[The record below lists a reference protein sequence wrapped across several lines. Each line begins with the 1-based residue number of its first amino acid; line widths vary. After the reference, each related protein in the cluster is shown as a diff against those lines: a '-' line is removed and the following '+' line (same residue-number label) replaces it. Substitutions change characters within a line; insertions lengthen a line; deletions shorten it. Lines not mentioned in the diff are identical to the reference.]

1 VLNLMDPIELE
12 GLVICRDDED
22 CRKFYPLPDQ
32 PVIPL
37 DDEGTPELLF
47 IKYLRDVEEVGEGE
61 EVGGGYVQFRS
72 VLTIAPERRQRVIEA
87 LRALLEEEKAAGKRP
102 CGQPITSTEPL
113 LADPLWT
120 GGTVTMSTFQVSD
133 TGLVRYATESA
144 PVDLAGDLGASLRA
158 ELDTDGAEIF
168 WGAFRDQRSTQIP
181 ILITYQLTYKAR
193 ISASLEIHASR
204 EVIHRRIWQ
213 QARPYRLLR
222 MPFVRYVP
230 IAWHG
235 PFMANQL
242 VALRAQFAEPV
253 AAMVEGP
260 QIRETISQTITDNEI
275 TVRIDTD
282 EAGGGA
288 QAAEVQEMLFKVATD
303 VLTERVVPSV
313 LGDGSTLPGAGSE
326 AAGQADTSLVQLGES
341 GPGGDM
347 RFDLELTQRSAIERA
362 VNPNGPIHL
371 LVGDPAAL
379 ERCFRELRLAD
390 GFFDTMRVTA
400 STAGVNFERDGIEKL
415 HVFLRYAQ
423 RDEANPLRPMINRS
437 TDGVLH
443 SAAEAVHWR
452 FDTARSSSGG
462 HKEEYEYRTDV
473 FYLQGGPP
481 SSTDWTRSTARMLLI
496 TPQAMGALR
505 VEAVLTAPREVVDS
519 ARVALRHTA
528 GSGDRFETALEL
540 EHERNARTWFQFTGE
555 LETGGDV
562 GAPGY
567 EYQVSYRVGGSEVVT
582 PWTASTAQTLEIP
595 SPFRKVLTFVVR
607 PQGSFEGV
615 SNLSGDIVYED
626 QAHQYR
632 VVQSFQLVELASF
645 HTFQVPI
652 FAGAPE
658 EARWTA
664 RLNRA
669 DGSSLTLAPGKGP
682 PGTVWVGTEVDFLS
696 VEVRPDLLD
705 FENDVELAL
714 VKLVYV
720 DPANALNET
729 STFTFTKTAR
739 DPRTWRVARKDRALD
754 RYDVDIRYVA
764 YDRSKSSEVSLRQVN
779 DQVLLLDRDAAPGP

>member
-1 VLNLMDPIELE
+1 VLNLLDPIELE

-61 EVGGGYVQFRS
+61 EVGGGYLQFRS

-87 LRALLEEEKAAGKRP
+87 LRARLEEEKAAGKRP
-102 CGQPITSTEPL
+102 CGEQITSTEPL

-144 PVDLAGDLGASLRA
+144 PVDLAGDLGSSLRA
-158 ELDTDGAEIF
+158 ELDTVGAEIF

-193 ISASLEIHASR
+193 VSASLEIHASR

-235 PFMANQL
+235 PLMVNQL
-242 VALRAQFAEPV
+242 ATLRGQFPEPV

-260 QIRETISQTITDNEI
+260 QIRETISQTIVDNEI

-282 EAGGGA
+282 EAGGGE
-288 QAAEVQEMLFKVATD
+288 QAAEVQAMLFKVATD
-303 VLTERVVPSV
+303 VLTERVVPSI

-326 AAGQADTSLVQLGES
+326 AAGQTDTSLVQLSES
-341 GPGGDM
+341 GLGGDM
-347 RFDLELTQRSAIERA
+347 RFDLELTQRSAIERS

-390 GFFDTMRVTA
+390 GFFDTMQVTA
-400 STAGVNFERDGIEKL
+400 STAGVNFEKDGIQQIQ
-415 HVFLRYAQ
+415 VYLRYEQ
-423 RDEANPLRPMINRS
+423 RDEANPLRPVIKRS

-452 FDTARSSSGG
+452 FDTARTASGG
-462 HKEEYEYRTDV
+462 HKEEYQYRTDV
-473 FYLQGGPP
+473 YYQQGGPP
-481 SSTDWTRSTARMLLI
+481 SSTDWARSSSRMLLI
-496 TPQAMGALR
+496 TPRTMGALR
-505 VEAVLTAPREVVDS
+505 VEAVFTAPREVVDS

-528 GSGDRFETALEL
+528 ASGTRFETAFEL
-540 EHERNARTWFQFTGE
+540 THERNARTWFQFTGE
-555 LETGGDV
+555 LETGGGVD
-562 GAPGY
+562 APEY
-567 EYQVSYRVGGSEVVT
+567 EYQVIYRVGGSEVVT
-582 PWTASTAQTLEIP
+582 KWTPSTALTLEIP
-595 SPFRKVLTFVVR
+595 SPFRKILTFVVR

-615 SNLSGDIVYED
+615 SNLSGDVVYED
-626 QAHQYR
+626 QARQYR
-632 VVQSFQLVELASF
+632 VVESFQLNDLASS

-658 EARWTA
+658 EVSWTA
-664 RLNRA
+664 RLNRV

-682 PGTVWVGTEVDFLS
+682 PGTVWVGTEVDFLE
-696 VEVRPDLLD
+696 VEVRADLLD
-705 FENDVELAL
+705 FESDVELAL
-714 VKLVYV
+714 VKLVYT
-720 DPANALNET
+720 DLANSLSET
-729 STFTFTKTAR
+729 STLTFSKASSE
-739 DPRTWRVARKDRALD
+739 PKTWRVARKDRTLD
-754 RYDVDIRYVA
+754 RYDADIRYVA
-764 YDRSKSSEVSLRQVN
+764 HDRSKDSEVHLRQVN
-779 DQVLLLDRDAAPGP
+779 DQVLLLDRNAAPGP